1 MTQNPILWESIN
13 IVLLRGEKSP
23 EEGRGDA
30 VAFGDGLGGCG
41 DGFGRIIAAA
51 GVVRGVGNGGRRA
64 VEGRTACGG
73 GRDATIRRIPA
84 GD

>member
-1 MTQNPILWESIN
+1 
-13 IVLLRGEKSP
+13 
-23 EEGRGDA
+23 